1 MGAKNKRRNDDLITL
16 AWHIEAMSRHKRLPN
31 LENLLRTKE
40 EQKQRDQESRDFVK
54 ALTDAG
60 KITPYTGK

>member
-1 MGAKNKRRNDDLITL
+1 
-16 AWHIEAMSRHKRLPN
+16 
-31 LENLLRTKE
+31 LRTKE